1 MRKAVLACSLV
12 AVSLLGCSGAVDADD
27 EAYCIFLDIVQG
39 AEGLGIHAVGPE
51 PSDPTL
57 RAIRAF
63 IVQPYPPSNPVNT
76 AQREFNQA
84 RFEAA
89 AARCEELG
97 LLPR

>member
-1 MRKAVLACSLV
+1 MRKSVLACSLA
-12 AVSLLGCSGAVDADD
+12 AVMLLGCGGAIEADD
-27 EAYCIFLDIVQG
+27 EAYCIFLDIARG
-39 AEGLGIHAVGPE
+39 AEFSGIHGVGPE

-63 IVQPYPPSNPVNT
+63 VVNQYPPSNPVTN
-76 AQREFNQA
+76 AQREFNEA

-89 AARCEELG
+89 KARCEELG